1 MSDLSISFSETVLR
15 LQEKSL
21 PFEVLELDSQA
32 KIIIMQLGGRILGPF
47 FNGSKSILWMNPA
60 WSSTSSWSKFLA
72 DKKWNIGGERV
83 WIAPEI
89 QFCIQD
95 RSNPAQS
102 YALPEA
108 MDPANYLLTR
118 PQSQTIH
125 LCTDMVLDTFN
136 YTSTQQQLTLER
148 TISSA
153 VNPLHQ
159 LKSCEQLNEQV
170 DYCGYTHTI
179 NLKTPP
185 QSSVISETWDLM
197 QIRQGGT
204 VLLPLMGNPPFGW
217 YYRPKSDSCMQ
228 TEDSVSAIF
237 MQPEN
242 LFKFG
247 IPAAYCSGRVGYL
260 YHEENSIIWS
270 MLIRNY
276 FVNPSGI
283 YSEEPFDSPGDSG
296 YAFHIYNS
304 GNADI
309 QFGEIE
315 CQGEALGTDPEKTQS
330 SDKML
335 TWFFRGNLA
344 DLTKIASILLHIPEK
359 QLHTIHTR

>member
-1 MSDLSISFSETVLR
+1 MSESSISFSETALR
-15 LQEKSL
+15 LQENSL
-21 PFEVLELDSQA
+21 PFEVLELDNQA

-47 FNGSKSILWMNPA
+47 FNDSRSILWMNPA

-72 DKKWNIGGERV
+72 DKNWNIGGERV

-95 RSNPAQS
+95 RCNPAQS
-102 YALPEA
+102 YSLPKE

-118 PQSQTIH
+118 PHTQTIH
-125 LCTDMVLDTFN
+125 LSTDMILDTYN
-136 YTSTQQQLTLER
+136 YTSKQQHLTLER
-148 TISSA
+148 TISPA
-153 VNPLHQ
+153 ANPLHQ
-159 LKSCEQLNEQV
+159 FKNHEQLDEKV

-179 NLKTPP
+179 NLKTPLL
-185 QSSVISETWDLM
+185 SSVLSETWDLM

-204 VLLPLMGNPPFGW
+204 IILPLMRKTPLGW
-217 YYRPKSDSCMQ
+217 YYRPKTDSCMQ

-247 IPAAYCSGRVGYL
+247 VPSAYCSGRVGYL
-260 YHEENSIIWS
+260 YHKENSTIWS

-276 FVNPSGI
+276 FVNPSGS

-296 YAFHIYNS
+296 YAFHLYNS
-304 GNADI
+304 GDAEI

-315 CQGEALGTDPEKTQS
+315 CQGEAIGTDPKKIQS

-335 TWFFRGNLA
+335 TWFFQGNLT
-344 DLTKIASILLHIPEK
+344 DLIKIASILLHIPEK
-359 QLHTIHTR
+359 QLHAPYPQ